1 MASRYREEDRYEKY
15 DRSDRRGDGYKKN
28 YDEDY
33 IRDDRRDVRRDERRD
48 DRRDGNSNGNNHH
61 HNQRRHKYQS
71 KRQNTYQTEIT
82 KDKVDDIQLEPE
94 DLTSEEREKRQL
106 LVEKITSFEDL
117 GIDMSIMRGIFSH
130 GFESPSPIQQVAIRP
145 MMAGYDII
153 AQAQSGLGK
162 TATFCIG
169 ALSQVKSDENNT
181 QIIILSHTREVASQ
195 IWAVM
200 SNLNKYFNSAV
211 NLSTPSIPQSQNVA
225 ELKGVE
231 PKKEVE
237 TWGSRDKYA
246 EKEKNELAQQRGARI
261 PQIVIGTPGRIL
273 DMIKQGALRVDRLK
287 SLIMD
292 EADELLGE
300 GFQEQIRNII
310 TYVGANSQIALFSA
324 TYNTDV
330 LKLTKHFMNRP
341 IHILV
346 KNEELT
352 LDGIKQYYVN
362 VLNNQ
367 YKFETL
373 CDIYSMLTI
382 SQTII
387 FCNSQ
392 RTVDYL
398 SRKMKANNFTVAS
411 IHGDMSVVE
420 REQTM
425 SEFRNGSSKVLIAT
439 DVIGR
444 GIDVQSVSI
453 VINYELPVKISNYIH
468 RIGRSGRYG
477 RKGCGISF
485 VCEDEVDISKL
496 KQIQSY
502 YQTEIREL
510 PEKLES
516 ILV

>member
-1 MASRYREEDRYEKY
+1 MASRYNNDHYERY
-15 DRSDRRGDGYKKN
+15 DRRDGR
-28 YDEDY
+28 DY
-33 IRDDRRDVRRDERRD
+33 RDNRCDDRRDYKD
-48 DRRDGNSNGNNHH
+48 DRRDGGYNNH
-61 HNQRRHKYQS
+61 RRNKYQP
-71 KRQNTYQTEIT
+71 KKQNTYQTEIS
-82 KDKVDDIQLEPE
+82 KDKVDDFQLEPE
-94 DLTSEEREKRQL
+94 DITLEEREQRQL
-106 LVEKITSFEDL
+106 LVEKISSFEDL
-117 GIDMSIMRGIFSH
+117 GINMNIMRGIFSH
-130 GFESPSPIQQVAIRP
+130 GFELPSPIQQVAIRP
-145 MMAGYDII
+145 MITGLDII

-169 ALSQVKSDENNT
+169 ALSQVSIDDNTT
-181 QIIILSHTREVASQ
+181 QIIILSHTREMASQ

-200 SNLNKYFNSAV
+200 TSLNKYFKSIV
-211 NLSTPSIPQSQNVA
+211 NLSSPSISQSQNAA
-225 ELKGVE
+225 ELRGIE
-231 PKKEVE
+231 LKKEVDA
-237 TWGSRDKYA
+237 WGARDKYA
-246 EKEKNELAQQRGARI
+246 EKEKTEQVSQNQGPRI

-273 DMIKQGALRVDRLK
+273 DMIKQGALQVNTLK
-287 SLIMD
+287 SLILD

-310 TYVGANSQIALFSA
+310 TNINTKSQIALFSA

-352 LDGIKQYYVN
+352 LEGIKQYYVN

-392 RTVDYL
+392 RTVEYL
-398 SRKMKANNFTVAS
+398 SRKMRANNFTVAS

-425 SEFRNGSSKVLIAT
+425 SEFRNGTSKVLIAT

-453 VINYELPVKISNYIH
+453 VINYELPIKISNYIH

-485 VCEDEVDISKL
+485 VCEDDVDVSKL